1 MMKLYSIDVSNY
13 GNIIKQILLEEGFP
27 FEMVKTPPNQEGDY
41 LTISP
46 MGKIPAV
53 ETASGVLSETRA
65 ILSYIDASHPES
77 TLFPTEAYN
86 KAQHEELY
94 SLVDLYIEQQARRQ
108 LPEVLFGAPRN
119 ESAYAEVKPAVE
131 RGLQALASRFSPSP
145 YVFGEFSV
153 ADIYLFHCLN
163 LASTLMQAS
172 YDWDILAE
180 VDGMSEWFE
189 LVKNRE
195 VTQRVL
201 ADQADA
207 LQAMMAQRG

>member
-1 MMKLYSIDVSNY
+1 MKLYSIDVSNY
-13 GNIIKQILLEEGFP
+13 GNIIKQTLLEEGFP
-27 FEMVKTPPNQEGDY
+27 FDMVQTPPNQEADY
-41 LTISP
+41 LAVSP

-53 ETASGVLSETRA
+53 ETTGGVLSETRA

-77 TLFPTEAYN
+77 TLFPTEAYAR
-86 KAQHEELY
+86 AQHEELY
-94 SLVDLYIEQQARRQ
+94 SLVDLYIEHQARRQ
-108 LPEVLFGAPRN
+108 LPEVLFDAPRN
-119 ESAYAEVKPAVE
+119 ESAYAEVKPAVQ
-131 RGLQALASRFSPSP
+131 RGLQALTSRFSPSP

-189 LVKNRE
+189 LVKSRE

-201 ADQADA
+201 ADQAESLRA
-207 LQAMMAQRG
+207 IMAQRG

>member
-1 MMKLYSIDVSNY
+1 
-13 GNIIKQILLEEGFP
+13 
-27 FEMVKTPPNQEGDY
+27 
-41 LTISP
+41 
-46 MGKIPAV
+46 
-53 ETASGVLSETRA
+53 VLSETRA

-77 TLFPTEAYN
+77 TLFPTESYAR
-86 KAQHEELY
+86 AQQEELY

-131 RGLQALASRFSPSP
+131 RGLQALASRFLPSP
-145 YVFGEFSV
+145 YVFGEFSA

-201 ADQADA
+201 ADQAESLRA
-207 LQAMMAQRG
+207 IMAQRG